1 MVVLRAIGGF
11 FARIGRWIKET
22 AWIQPLLIVG
32 AIFAVIFS
40 IPHIIKGVSS
50 WFDES
55 DSANKFLTR
64 YRLDLKD
71 ANVVPD
77 GKYVGKSKV
86 DEFLTY
92 VEDGETEKI
101 KTTYGERF
109 FVAFVKDDSSSK
121 DLYGGLKTFQDKWKS
136 NDREFVGEKKN
147 ALAGD
152 FKLWTIYTDTKETI
166 DNEEVNLF
174 DKVWLNH
181 YSLFETLVD
190 GNYLPKT
197 YYALNKSYKVSQYE
211 SNFTSDSLDTC
222 PMNAP
227 LLMYFDFT
235 DDCAKNGIE
244 LKDQKVKGL
253 SDIIFTVDGTS
264 DLERARTLKKCWSH
278 TDLFGKIIKN

>member
-32 AIFAVIFS
+32 AIFAVIFA
-40 IPHIIKGVSS
+40 IPHIIDGVKG
-50 WFDES
+50 WFNTS
-55 DSANKFLTR
+55 DDANKYFAKSQLSLKNAEKFDTNNTGSEVDKFLT
-64 YRLDLKD
+64 YIENGDVEKLKAD
-71 ANVVPD
+71 KRGD
-77 GKYVGKSKV
+77 
-86 DEFLTY
+86 
-92 VEDGETEKI
+92 
-101 KTTYGERF
+101 RF
-109 FVAFVKDDSSSK
+109 FVAFVKDDTACN

-235 DDCAKNGIE
+235 DDCAENGIE